1 MRPLWNKY
9 YDRADAVLF
18 CVDSTKIDH
27 LDAPLIQETLV
38 EIFNSQP
45 DTKKFGI
52 LCTKC
57 DLPDAAS
64 VADIQKEIAAKAGR
78 IKSICNLRGIDI
90 RIFAISSIDNFPQK
104 RVEELVTALDVK
116 VQELKAANDL
126 KGAMKISDEIITL
139 AEYSNK
145 GTALTWGTG
154 QLDVVNWILKGE
166 APEGTSFLNDF
177 NQSNPLT

>member
-1 MRPLWNKY
+1 MWNRY
-9 YDRADAVLF
+9 YDGSPAVLF

-27 LDAPLIQETLV
+27 LDAPLIQETLSD
-38 EIFNSQP
+38 IFNSHP
-45 DTKKFGI
+45 GIKKFGI

-64 VADIQKEIAAKAGR
+64 VADIQKEIVAKAGR
-78 IKSICNLRGIDI
+78 IKSIFSLRGIDI

-104 RVEELVTALDVK
+104 RVDEHIYALDVK
-116 VQELKAANDL
+116 IQELNDANDL
-126 KGAMKISDEIITL
+126 EGVKKLDKEKTTLLLYSD
-139 AEYSNK
+139 K

-177 NQSNPLT
+177 NQSNPLA

>member
-1 MRPLWNKY
+1 M
-9 YDRADAVLF
+9 LF

-38 EIFNSQP
+38 EIFNLQP
-45 DTKKFGI
+45 DIKKFGI

-64 VADIQKEIAAKAGR
+64 VADIQKEIVAKAGR
-78 IKSICNLRGIDI
+78 IKTICNLRGIDI

-104 RVEELVTALDVK
+104 RVAELVTALDVEI
-116 VQELKAANDL
+116 QALKDANDL
-126 KGAMKISDEIITL
+126 EGAMKLSEEIITL
-139 AEYSNK
+139 VEYSEK
-145 GTALTWGTG
+145 VTALTWGTG
-154 QLDVVNWILKGE
+154 QLDVVNWILKGM

-177 NQSNPLT
+177 NQSNPLA